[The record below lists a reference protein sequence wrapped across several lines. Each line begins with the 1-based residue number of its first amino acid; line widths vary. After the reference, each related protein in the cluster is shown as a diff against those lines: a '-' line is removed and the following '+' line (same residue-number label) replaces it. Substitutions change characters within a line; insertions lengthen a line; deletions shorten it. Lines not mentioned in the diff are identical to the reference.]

1 MPQATS
7 SPVMFHTIVVG
18 TDFSECSQA
27 AVDMAAKLALA
38 ATDGRLFV
46 VHTFEMP
53 VYPGAEFYTIDLF
66 TPTQKA
72 AQEQM
77 DGCIARLKQHGVQA
91 QGVVSAGSAWSC
103 IGQTAEAQHADL
115 VVVGTHGRS
124 GFQRALLGSVAE
136 KVVRTS
142 TVPVLTVRGQPAEAR
157 SA

>member
-7 SPVMFHTIVVG
+7 LPVMFHTIVVG

-27 AVDMAAKLALA
+27 AVDMATKLALA
-38 ATDGRLFV
+38 APDGRIFV
-46 VHTFEMP
+46 VHTFELP
-53 VYPGAEFYTIDLF
+53 VYPTAEHTIDLF

-72 AQEQM
+72 AQGQM